1 MEPRSTEHE
10 WNVVYNQQKARISN
24 RRKSKQLRQSF
35 NPSNRVLV
43 SVIAVFWA
51 TIPNPT
57 RPRVADSGT
66 PYRYIG

>member
-1 MEPRSTEHE
+1 MSAFETILAARLQITPCVS
-10 WNVVYNQQKARISN
+10 VVIVFKRC
-24 RRKSKQLRQSF
+24 F
-35 NPSNRVLV
+35 NAVPFLIRVWVLV

>member
-1 MEPRSTEHE
+1 MSVSHNESHNNNIMS
-10 WNVVYNQQKARISN
+10 W
-24 RRKSKQLRQSF
+24 
-35 NPSNRVLV
+35 VLV

>member
-1 MEPRSTEHE
+1 MVFCSKIIWFEINGEELILCESYC
-10 WNVVYNQQKARISN
+10 WVVVSVNW
-24 RRKSKQLRQSF
+24 
-35 NPSNRVLV
+35 VVV

>member
-1 MEPRSTEHE
+1 MELCSLQFLVNNAGSLGFSQCD
-10 WNVVYNQQKARISN
+10 W
-24 RRKSKQLRQSF
+24 
-35 NPSNRVLV
+35 VLV